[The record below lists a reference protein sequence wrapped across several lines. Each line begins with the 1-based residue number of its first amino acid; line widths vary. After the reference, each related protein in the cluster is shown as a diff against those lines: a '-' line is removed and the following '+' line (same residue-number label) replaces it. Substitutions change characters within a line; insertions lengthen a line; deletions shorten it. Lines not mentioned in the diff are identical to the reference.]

1 MNLHYLSRSSGLLV
15 FEKKNYID
23 LLEIRF
29 NIPIS
34 VRTSCTRS
42 QRIVHAGDRDWQKT
56 LCMDSQRRF
65 SWLRSTT
72 SWQRNNTSREPD
84 RNAYVL
90 GLKAWHLHSQET
102 TGELKTFEDC
112 YLFIYWTFLS
122 HNTVNFGHHYTS
134 KLKLLNLKIHRIYSY
149 VLFPSNVVTKI
160 RFERNY
166 IVFQIWISALFLCL
180 L

>member
-1 MNLHYLSRSSGLLV
+1 MNATEQSWTYTTWADLLAYW
-15 FEKKNYID
+15 FLRKKTYID

-102 TGELKTFEDC
+102 TGELKTWR
-112 YLFIYWTFLS
+112 LFSFY
-122 HNTVNFGHHYTS
+122 
-134 KLKLLNLKIHRIYSY
+134 LLN
-149 VLFPSNVVTKI
+149 F
-160 RFERNY
+160 FEPQYCQFWTPLY
-166 IVFQIWISALFLCL
+166 I
-180 L
+180 